1 MKVHMTTGSYDVLK
15 KIAEKHRNLQFVFM
29 QGTGGILAYYENDDK
44 SVFSSGR
51 DFVIVLSTGDIQTQ
65 GFIAMN
71 NIPVMEESQPIFEE
85 QFRKR
90 QKNIESAIGFQAF
103 RLLKPLSG
111 HTYIV
116 LTQWGS
122 AKDFEEW
129 KASPQFKAAHD
140 KQVIKKPA
148 YFADEPFLGTYHVV
162 KEEDL
167 N

>member
-51 DFVIVLSTGDIQTQ
+51 DFEIVLSTGDIQKQ

-90 QKNIESAIGFQAF
+90 QKNIESATGFQAF

-140 KQVIKKPA
+140 KQIIKKPA